1 MDYSLLTPIEEV
13 DEGSNQSELT
23 FFTTFISVLEGI
35 KTRIKNL
42 HWAAEKLPNRDKRGA
57 HIYLDEF
64 LDDVIDYQ
72 DKLAESCQGILGSMS
87 TTAISGVPFTA
98 NSTAELM
105 TYCKDTAVN
114 FYNNIPASTIYAG
127 IKSETEVLILNINK
141 YTFLFRLTE

>member
-1 MDYSLLTPIEEV
+1 MDSLLIPI
-13 DEGSNQSELT
+13 DDFNDSPSNSELT

-42 HWAAEKLPNRDKRGA
+42 HWASEKLNIRDKRGA
-57 HIYLDEF
+57 HLYLDEF
-64 LDDVIDYQ
+64 LDAVIDYQ

-87 TTAISGVPFTA
+87 TTAISGTPFVA
-98 NSTAELM
+98 DNPAELM
-105 TYCKDTAVN
+105 TYCKEKTLN
-114 FYNNIPASTIYAG
+114 FYNNLPSSTVYAG